1 MHKRVVVSLDHRM
14 GRVAK
19 PETLKAPPL
28 KEVWALA
35 RSPNTNK
42 STEICMTLGEYPRFI
57 PSTNFARPHD
67 ELRCER
73 SLMILPIIQ
82 WASQLLV

>member
-1 MHKRVVVSLDHRM
+1 MHKRAVVSLDHHM

-28 KEVWALA
+28 IEVWVLA

-42 STEICMTLGEYPRFI
+42 STEISLTLGEYPGVI
-57 PSTNFARPHD
+57 PSTNFVRPHD
-67 ELRCER
+67 
-73 SLMILPIIQ
+73 
-82 WASQLLV
+82 

>member
-1 MHKRVVVSLDHRM
+1 MHRRAIISLDYRM

-19 PETLKAPPL
+19 PKNLKAPPL
-28 KEVWALA
+28 TKVWVLA

-42 STEICMTLGEYPRFI
+42 SIEISLTLGEYPRVI

-67 ELRCER
+67 
-73 SLMILPIIQ
+73 
-82 WASQLLV
+82 